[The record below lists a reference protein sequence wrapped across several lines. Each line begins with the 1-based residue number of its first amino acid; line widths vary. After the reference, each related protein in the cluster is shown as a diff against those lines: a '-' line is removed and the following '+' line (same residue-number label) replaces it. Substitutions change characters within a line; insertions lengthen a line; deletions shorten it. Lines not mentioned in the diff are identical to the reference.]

1 MPELSRQRRL
11 AVLAISCLSLLMIG
25 VDDTIVSIAL
35 PTIARDFHASISG
48 LQWIADGYTM
58 VLASLL
64 IFGGATA
71 DRFGRRRVF
80 RMGLAVFTAASAL
93 CSLAPDLGW
102 LIAFRVL
109 QAVGGCMLNPVA
121 VSIISSVF
129 PNRAY
134 RARAIAVWVG
144 MFGLGMAL
152 GPTLG
157 GVLIAAVGWRGI
169 FWVNVP
175 VGLCAIA
182 LTSAFVPESRTSS
195 ARSPD
200 SVAQGLVIVVLGA
213 LVYAIIEGAYTDWRS
228 ATIRGFFVMACV
240 ALAVLVGWELRRKE
254 PLIDLRHFRDRSFS
268 AAVMIGVCA
277 FADLGGFLFLTTI
290 YLQDVRGCTAI
301 QAGLQLLPTAVA
313 MAICPSLAAWAA
325 AATGSPRLPLL
336 VGGLALMLSTHLM
349 AQLSGSTTETRLLV
363 TFGLFGVGMGLV
375 NSQISVAAVAGMP
388 AGQAGLAAGIASTS
402 RQVGQALGVAISG
415 SLLTAKARGRMHSGF
430 TLASPFAWH
439 LLFWCASAVVICG
452 LLTTRAPARHAL
464 ARAPRRRHLPAQR
477 GPARPRTP
485 AAPPPPLPRRTPPP
499 PGDSVWVRRR

>member
-11 AVLAISCLSLLMIG
+11 AVLAIACLSLLMIG
-25 VDDTIVSIAL
+25 LDDTIVSIAL

-80 RMGLAVFTAASAL
+80 RIGLAVFTAASAL

-129 PNRAY
+129 PNRAD

-152 GPTLG
+152 GPTVG

-175 VGLCAIA
+175 VGLGAIV
-182 LTSAFVPESRTSS
+182 LTSAFIPESRISS

-200 SVAQGLVIVVLGA
+200 SVAQGLVIVVLGT
-213 LVYAIIEGAYTDWRS
+213 LIYAIIEGAYTDWR
-228 ATIRGFFVMACV
+228 AAAIRGVFLVAFV
-240 ALAVLVGWELRRKE
+240 ALAVLVGWEVRRKE
-254 PLIDLRHFRDRSFS
+254 PLIDLRHFRDRSFT

-277 FADLGGFLFLTTI
+277 FADMGGFLFLTTI

-313 MAICPSLAAWAA
+313 MAICPSLAASAA
-325 AATGSPRLPLL
+325 RVTGSPRLPLL
-336 VGGLALMLSTHLM
+336 TGGLALMLSTYSM
-349 AQLSGSTTETRLLV
+349 AQLSGSTAEIRLLL
-363 TFGLFGVGMGLV
+363 TFGLFGVGLGLV

-388 AGQAGLAAGIASTS
+388 PSQAGLAAGIASTS

-415 SLLTAKARGRMHSGF
+415 SLLTAKARGNMHSGF
-430 TLASPFAWH
+430 TLASPLAWH
-439 LLFWCASAVVICG
+439 LLFWCASAVVIGG

-464 ARAPRRRHLPAQR
+464 ARAHHRSR
-477 GPARPRTP
+477 
-485 AAPPPPLPRRTPPP
+485 
-499 PGDSVWVRRR
+499 